1 MNRLRLSNRLYLIPS
16 WILIALTLAS
26 PALATDT
33 DTRLQAYSASY
44 DLHKGGMHLATSELS
59 LQRLDELWR
68 WRTTVKPR
76 GIYSAFTSSSPFSE
90 TTFKQ
95 VDSDIRLQQVV
106 VSDPA
111 NPDKFESASF
121 DWDRGS
127 IDVLRK
133 GKQKQLDLKTTVFD
147 YNSLH
152 LLAAMMREHHLQRT
166 SFMFYRKGRLRT
178 SKIIY
183 LGETELEINDQQVT
197 AHIFEQ
203 TITKSKSRVKYYYDA
218 AHPLLPLRIE
228 RFKADESPVV
238 LTLRKVEWSL

>member
-1 MNRLRLSNRLYLIPS
+1 MNRLRLSNRLYSIPN
-16 WILIALTLAS
+16 WILIVLTLVS
-26 PALATDT
+26 PALAADIQ
-33 DTRLQAYSASY
+33 LQAYSASY

-59 LQRLDELWR
+59 LQRLDDLWR
-68 WRTTVKPR
+68 WRTSVKPR
-76 GIYSAFTSSSPFSE
+76 GIYSLLTSSSPFSE

-95 VDSDIRLQQVV
+95 TDSDIRLQQVV

-133 GKQKQLDLKTTVFD
+133 GKQKQLALKTTVFD

-152 LLAAMMREHHLQRT
+152 LLSAMMREHHLDET
-166 SFMFYRKGRLRT
+166 SFIFYRKGRLRT
-178 SKIIY
+178 SRIVY
-183 LGETELEINDQQVT
+183 LGETEVDINDEQVT

-218 AHPLLPLRIE
+218 AHPLLPLKIE
-228 RFKADESPVV
+228 RFKSGESPAV
-238 LTLRKVEWSL
+238 LTLREVEWNL

>member
-1 MNRLRLSNRLYLIPS
+1 MNRLRSSNRLYSIPS
-16 WILIALTLAS
+16 WILIVLTLIS
-26 PALATDT
+26 PAQAGDT
-33 DTRLQAYSASY
+33 QLQAYSASY

-59 LQRLDELWR
+59 LQPLDELWR

-76 GIYSAFTSSSPFSE
+76 GIYSLLTSSSSFSE

-95 VDSDIRLQQVV
+95 IDSDIRLQQVV

-111 NPDKFESASF
+111 NLDKFESASF

-133 GKQKQLDLKTTVFD
+133 GKQKQLELKTTVFD

-152 LLAAMMREHHLQRT
+152 LLAAMMREHHLDKT
-166 SFMFYRKGRLRT
+166 DFIFYRKGRLRT
-178 SKIIY
+178 STIIY
-183 LGETELEINDQQVT
+183 LGETEVEINDEQVP

-228 RFKADESPVV
+228 RFKSDESPAI
-238 LTLRKVEWSL
+238 LTLREVEWNL